1 MKNLKTWFKE
11 NFNSMKNVAHDII
24 AAYVSY
30 IIVEYTG
37 IATYHI
43 LEVISLIFFI
53 GLLGIGVP
61 AFILEAIQGVV
72 SDDGNPH
79 YYRDVFLGI
88 VFGWIG
94 GTLSLFIDVPDYVLN
109 CLLVF
114 TILALIAETSHLTR
128 LYLAKNRNKRK

>member
-1 MKNLKTWFKE
+1 MK
-11 NFNSMKNVAHDII
+11 NFNSIKNIAHAII
-24 AAYVSY
+24 ATYLSYV
-30 IIVEYTG
+30 IVEYTG

-43 LEVISLIFFI
+43 LEVISLIFLI

-61 AFILEAIQGVV
+61 AFMLEGIQGVV

-88 VFGWIG
+88 VFGWVG
-94 GTLSLFIDVPDYVLN
+94 GILSIFIDVPDYVLN
-109 CLLVF
+109 CLLIF
-114 TILALIAETSHLTR
+114 TILALVAEAWHLTR

>member
-1 MKNLKTWFKE
+1 MKNLKTWIKE
-11 NFNSMKNVAHDII
+11 NFNSMKNVAHAVI
-24 AAYVSY
+24 ATYVSY
-30 IIVEYTG
+30 VIVEYTG

-43 LEVISLIFFI
+43 LEVISLIFLI
-53 GLLGIGVP
+53 GAFGIGVP
-61 AFILEAIQGVV
+61 AFMLEGIQGIV

-94 GTLSLFIDVPDYVLN
+94 GTLSIFIDIPVVILN

-114 TILALIAETSHLTR
+114 TILALIAEAGNLTR
-128 LYLAKNRNKRK
+128 LYLAKKRNKK